1 MNRIG
6 GFLSS
11 AMLAAALT
19 AGVARAGTL
28 LDEYVAMQ
36 VGDFTS
42 EAQAAQ
48 DARYDIAN
56 WHIAEIWDNRDRS
69 QRWLYTES
77 WIKDAPV
84 PYLQRISRV
93 TEQPDGTLAVRR
105 FALPEAARFVGGWK
119 DTTLFSRLKHDELTE
134 MAGCDLLVMRAGE
147 GRFEGSTV
155 GNRCLNS
162 YKGAAYATSRS
173 VLTAQEMLNWDRG
186 FTADGKLAWGP
197 AAGGY
202 LFRRAGEVDACVKP
216 VRMLVF
222 GEIKDRKAF
231 GAYPRALAQS
241 GLYAKNGGYYE
252 ATSPAIEAFEG
263 TPPEGRGVIIAR
275 FPCAEAARR
284 FWNSDEYREIR
295 KLREGIAD
303 FEVLLLPAPP
313 LPKDVS
319 TPLQ

>member
-1 MNRIG
+1 MRKFR
-6 GFLSS
+6 GFP
-11 AMLAAALT
+11 AVMLVAASTSGA
-19 AGVARAGTL
+19 AQAGTL

-48 DARYDIAN
+48 DSRYDVAN
-56 WHIAEIWDNRDRS
+56 WHIAEIWGSSKANE
-69 QRWLYTES
+69 RWLYTES
-77 WIKDAPV
+77 WIEGAPV
-84 PYLQRISRV
+84 PYLQRISRA
-93 TEQPDGTLAVRR
+93 TEQPDGTISVRR
-105 FALPEAARFVGGWK
+105 YALPEAARFTGGWK
-119 DTTLFSRLKHDELTE
+119 DTTLFGRLNRDELAE

-202 LFRRAGEVDACVKP
+202 RFRRAGEQGACLKP

-222 GEIKDRKAF
+222 GEVRDRKAF
-231 GAYPRALAQS
+231 GAYARALAQS
-241 GLYAKNGGYYE
+241 GLYARNGGYYE
-252 ATSPAIEAFEG
+252 ATSPAIDVFEG
-263 TPPEGRGVIIAR
+263 EPPEGRGVIIAR

-295 KLREGIAD
+295 KLREEIAD
-303 FEVLLLPAPP
+303 FEVLLLPVPP
-313 LPKDVS
+313 LPKDAS